1 MLQAQFTSSGT
12 YQRAIIRGWAY
23 NECICSIYMLLCSYL
38 GMGKTGNLER
48 LACSNGTTVLWGDE
62 APESARKSSSITE
75 LFWKVRYSQIAPW
88 TDVIYCDSSSGCRKI
103 VQVLPDGTTVHSSAT
118 GTSITLEHSAGSN
131 ASDRAHFLFEAHQVK
146 NSMLSVERY
155 YFDVHFTVI
164 CE

>member
-1 MLQAQFTSSGT
+1 
-12 YQRAIIRGWAY
+12 
-23 NECICSIYMLLCSYL
+23 
-38 GMGKTGNLER
+38 MGKTAYTKR
-48 LACSNGTTVLWGDE
+48 LACSNGTTVLLGDE
-62 APESARKSSSITE
+62 ALESVSKSSSITE

-88 TDVIYCDSSSGCRKI
+88 TDVIYCDSSPGCREI
-103 VQVLPDGTTVHSSAT
+103 IQVLPDGTTVHSSAT

-164 CE
+164 CEWKNYFCEKLKDLIIHFTILFFRIILISELSSIVIF